1 MLYAVIG
8 AVARGP
14 DLARVLPA
22 VVDLLA
28 DATACHACFVYLRE
42 EDELVVRAASP
53 VYGHVVGR
61 VRMRLD
67 EGLTG
72 WVATR
77 GKPAFIRDAALDDP
91 RMKYFPELEEERF
104 QSMIAVPL
112 TGQDGDVI
120 GVVVLHTVAPREF
133 EPDVVEFLQHVASLV
148 AGAID
153 NARLYEQTRRQVALL
168 SSMAAFGEE
177 LASLTD
183 SETLW
188 QVGCQGVRRLLR
200 ADGCV
205 LVLEREDRGRVRV
218 AADPADAEETLIHDP
233 GHGRLATRLL
243 DGDAAFGALG
253 AVRSAPFAPDEQRLL
268 ESCAHQL
275 AIALRKAELI
285 ERLAAGNLI
294 RDLFSALRQGD
305 AVAAAARARLAGF
318 DATRPHAVVAVLP
331 KSEDESRWEVE
342 LSARVDA
349 SLRTWA
355 PDAMS
360 DLGPHRLTALLP
372 VAGEA
377 GLERIVEQLERA
389 CREHGVAA
397 GISQVRTGIDESAA
411 SVREADD
418 AALVVRALLP
428 AGGARAYASLGPYRY
443 LAALAGSDVP
453 ASPHALAIAKLDD
466 YDKQRGTV
474 LLGTLEQFLHDRGVT
489 ATSRRLLVH
498 PNTLRQR
505 LQRIETLTG
514 LDLEAEDLL
523 SLELALKVHRLGR

>member
-14 DLARVLPA
+14 DLDRVLPA
-22 VVDLLA
+22 VVDLLV

-42 EDELVVRAASP
+42 DDELVVRAASP
-53 VYGHVVGR
+53 VFAHAVGT

-77 GKPAFIRDAALDDP
+77 AEPAFIRDAALDDP

-104 QSMIAVPL
+104 QSMVAVPL
-112 TGQDGDVI
+112 MAQDGEVI

-133 EPDVVEFLQHVASLV
+133 EQDVLEFLQHVASLV

-168 SSMAAFGEE
+168 SSIAAFGEE

-183 SETLW
+183 TETLY
-188 QVGCQGVRRLLR
+188 QVGCRGVRRLLR

-205 LVLEREDRGRVRV
+205 LVVQRENRGRVRV
-218 AADPADAEETLIHDP
+218 AADPEDAEDTLIHDP

-243 DGDAAFGALG
+243 DGDTAFGALG
-253 AVRSAPFAPDEQRLL
+253 AVRSSAFAPDEQRLL

-285 ERLAAGNLI
+285 ERLAAGNLV
-294 RDLFSALRQGD
+294 RDLFLALRQGD
-305 AVAAAARARLAGF
+305 VVAAAARARLAGF
-318 DATRPHAVVAVLP
+318 DATQPHAVVAVLP

-342 LSARVDA
+342 LGARVDA
-349 SLRTWA
+349 SLRVWT

-360 DLGPHRLTALLP
+360 DIGPHRLTALVP
-372 VAGEA
+372 VAREDR
-377 GLERIVEQLERA
+377 LNRIVEQLDDA
-389 CREHGVAA
+389 SREHGVAT
-397 GISQVRTGIDESAA
+397 GISQLRTGIAESVA

-418 AALVVRALLP
+418 AALLVRALLP
-428 AGGARAYASLGPYRY
+428 GGGARAYATLGPYRY
-443 LAALAGSDVP
+443 LAALAESDVP
-453 ASPHALAIAKLDD
+453 ESPHAVAIATLDD

-514 LDLEAEDLL
+514 LSLETEDLL
-523 SLELALKVHRLGR
+523 SLELALKAHRLGR